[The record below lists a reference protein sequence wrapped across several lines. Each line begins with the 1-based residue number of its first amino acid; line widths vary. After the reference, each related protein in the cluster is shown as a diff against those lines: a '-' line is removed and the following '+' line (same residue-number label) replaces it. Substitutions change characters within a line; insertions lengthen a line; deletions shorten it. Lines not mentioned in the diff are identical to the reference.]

1 MEEANANTAVGGG
14 ITVTKLESGT
24 VLGTSNQ
31 AECQSVPQWICFN
44 TLLNGTRRGGVLMYL
59 TIRE

>member
-44 TLLNGTRRGGVLMYL
+44 TLL
-59 TIRE
+59 